1 MEMPPMRLGQ
11 ILREARLDAMM
22 TLGQVSLETGIRQNQ
37 LSRLELHGCCKMITF
52 ETVRKLAR
60 LYKVDLNEIAEMLDH
75 ARTDQSPGPALYP
88 RAAGPVQ
95 KLVG

>member
-1 MEMPPMRLGQ
+1 MRLGQ
-11 ILREARLDAMM
+11 ILREARFDALMS
-22 TLGQVSLETGIRQNQ
+22 LYQVELETGIKKTQ
-37 LSRLELHGCCKMITF
+37 LSRLELHGDCKMITF

-60 LYKVDLNEIAEMLDH
+60 LYQVDLNDIAEKLDH
-75 ARTDQSPGPALYP
+75 ARTSHRRGRPSLYP